1 MKRENTKDWPL
12 CIWRLVYIGLI
23 VLLVFMVMWPKRE
36 VGGGFVQTESEQ
48 QETVTE
54 PVPTP
59 IEEPEKP
66 EEPIVTKEPESYP
79 ANRMTHYVMD
89 GNDAN
94 TCIAGRWCLGNQL
107 SVANDSSVQYQGYYV
122 YAVHCSVVS
131 EWRGSIIKVYYT
143 DGGVET
149 GIVLDC
155 GGFAGHKDR
164 MDKAMGTRYNGKQ
177 DNYTLSRY
185 IEKTEVIRKGW

>member
-1 MKRENTKDWPL
+1 MKIKKKR
-12 CIWRLVYIGLI
+12 RLKPWVVKTLYAIA
-23 VLLVFMVMWPKRE
+23 VLVVALGVMWPKPEPGVATDTTE
-36 VGGGFVQTESEQ
+36 VV
-48 QETVTE
+48 ETAEEEPAPQVVIEELVEPEPEPE
-54 PVPTP
+54 PVYN
-59 IEEPEKP
+59 
-66 EEPIVTKEPESYP
+66 SYP

-89 GNDAN
+89 GNDAG
-94 TCIAGRWCLGNQL
+94 TCIAGRWCIGNQL
-107 SVANDSSVQYQGYYV
+107 SVAEDTSVRYQGYYV

-131 EWRGSIIKVYYT
+131 EWRGSLIKVYYT

-185 IEKTEVIRKGW
+185 IERTEVVRKGW